1 MTPHLSVGR
10 TVCTTRT
17 VMLRDSAAGLELRN
31 SERNSF
37 PKQKARV
44 YTRARPAA
52 DPGHADGLNRFQRG
66 TVRIAD
72 RAVLAVH
79 RRAAA
84 VRMFLRFFGL
94 RVLASS
100 RDLVGT
106 HGGPS
111 TLTPG
116 ELRQAPDR
124 ECWPSSPGRGGSWLS
139 FFASPVHDVPSP
151 WFLQCLAPMR
161 LVCSISPTQPVP

>member
-66 TVRIAD
+66 AVRIAN
-72 RAVLAVH
+72 RAVDGYIRVVAPSC
-79 RRAAA
+79 RAPKNCYRAAA
-84 VRMFLRFFGL
+84 SNVF
-94 RVLASS
+94 
-100 RDLVGT
+100 
-106 HGGPS
+106 
-111 TLTPG
+111 
-116 ELRQAPDR
+116 
-124 ECWPSSPGRGGSWLS
+124 
-139 FFASPVHDVPSP
+139 
-151 WFLQCLAPMR
+151 CLAMKP
-161 LVCSISPTQPVP
+161 

>member
-66 TVRIAD
+66 TVRIANRTVD
-72 RAVLAVH
+72 
-79 RRAAA
+79 
-84 VRMFLRFFGL
+84 GYI
-94 RVLASS
+94 RVLA
-100 RDLVGT
+100 
-106 HGGPS
+106 PS
-111 TLTPG
+111 WLGSQHADDFLGSFPGLFKLSDASADRLLTP
-116 ELRQAPDR
+116 RPA
-124 ECWPSSPGRGGSWLS
+124 
-139 FFASPVHDVPSP
+139 
-151 WFLQCLAPMR
+151 
-161 LVCSISPTQPVP
+161 